1 MSDDGNF
8 WDPYCCCRVTRKNIV
23 MTVMAIACFALVT
36 WTIIATGE
44 FKPPIATNVSF
55 VFIDDTK
62 SIDNLNITLTTLKQI
77 TQATARLEKQTK
89 GTIDAVTDLAKNRK
103 TAIRTIKSPDNE
115 SEILCQCMCDL
126 SVTREEMLAAVQHI
140 VDSRGRTRT
149 TSTTPVP
156 TTVAY
161 HPEVDDW

>member
-1 MSDDGNF
+1 MIL
-8 WDPYCCCRVTRKNIV
+8 T
-23 MTVMAIACFALVT
+23 AL
-36 WTIIATGE
+36 GE
-44 FKPPIATNVSF
+44 FKAPIATNVSF

-126 SVTREEMLAAVQHI
+126 LVTKEEMLAAVQHI

-161 HPEVDDW
+161 QPEVDDW